1 MANPAKIL
9 FNQFNEWYKDDWA
22 KSVRKDSK
30 SLAQHRIMARH
41 LDDLEKL
48 IAMMASDGKRV
59 SVYQRHFPAWARFL
73 FAYSGGWETGSKNL
87 LSYSSLEHLETL
99 IEYCDG
105 YCLRADEEKFDD
117 LKAYL
122 DRVKQAL
129 DDDETLPSTVKL
141 STRTLVEN
149 LVTIIDSYAIYG
161 DVRLDDALQRLLGNL
176 AMVAMQSKKSDIWR
190 KILDRFVFPWLA
202 NQLPGLPTGEVLKA
216 LTG

>member
-1 MANPAKIL
+1 MANPAEIL
-9 FNQFNEWYKDDWA
+9 FNQFSAW
-22 KSVRKDSK
+22 RKDESARSLRKDTK
-30 SLAQHRIMARH
+30 SLQRHRIMVGH
-41 LDDLEKL
+41 LGDVEKL
-48 IAMMASDGKRV
+48 LTVMEKDGKRV
-59 SVYQRHFPAWARFL
+59 QSFRKYLPAWSRFL
-73 FAYSGGWETGSKNL
+73 FAYPSGWGANSR
-87 LSYSSLEHLETL
+87 SLISVADLDALDML
-99 IEYCDG
+99 IDPIDS

-129 DDDETLPSTVKL
+129 DDDDTLPSTVKL

-176 AMVAMQSKKSDIWR
+176 AMVAMQSKKSDVWR

-202 NQLPGLPTGEVLKA
+202 NQLPGLPMAEVLRS
-216 LTG
+216 LVG

>member
-1 MANPAKIL
+1 MANPAEIL
-9 FNQFNEWYKDDWA
+9 FNQFNEW
-22 KSVRKDSK
+22 RKDQSAN
-30 SLAQHRIMARH
+30 SLRKDTESLQHHRIMVRH
-41 LDDLEKL
+41 LNDVEKL
-48 IAMMASDGKRV
+48 LTVMEKDGKRV
-59 SVYQRHFPAWARFL
+59 QSFRKYFPVWSQFL
-73 FAYSGGWETGSKNL
+73 FAYPDGWGI
-87 LSYSSLEHLETL
+87 SSNTL
-99 IEYCDG
+99 ISVTDLDALDMLIDPIDG
-105 YCLRADEEKFDD
+105 YCLHADEDKFDD
-117 LKAYL
+117 LRAYL

-202 NQLPGLPTGEVLKA
+202 NQLPGLPMAEVLRS
-216 LTG
+216 LVG

>member
-1 MANPAKIL
+1 MANPAEIL
-9 FNQFNEWYKDDWA
+9 FNQFNEW
-22 KSVRKDSK
+22 RKDQSAS
-30 SLAQHRIMARH
+30 SLRKDTRSLQRHRIMVGH
-41 LDDLEKL
+41 LNDVEKL
-48 IAMMASDGKRV
+48 LSVMEKDGKRV
-59 SVYQRHFPAWARFL
+59 QSFRKYFPVWSRFL
-73 FAYSGGWETGSKNL
+73 FAYPDGWSI
-87 LSYSSLEHLETL
+87 SSNTL
-99 IEYCDG
+99 ISVTDLDALDMLIDPIDS
-105 YCLRADEEKFDD
+105 YCLHADEEKFDD

-202 NQLPGLPTGEVLKA
+202 NQLPGLPMAEVLRS
-216 LTG
+216 LVG

>member
-1 MANPAKIL
+1 MANPAEIL
-9 FNQFNEWYKDDWA
+9 FNQFNEWRKDDSA

-48 IAMMASDGKRV
+48 IAMMAADGKRV
-59 SVYQRHFPAWARFL
+59 SVYQRHFPAWSRFL
-73 FAYSGGWETGSKNL
+73 FAYPRAWDTRSTDL
-87 LSYSSLEHLETL
+87 LSYDSLEHLETL

-105 YCLRADEEKFDD
+105 YCLHADEEKFDD

-190 KILDRFVFPWLA
+190 KILDDIVLPWLA
-202 NQLPGLPTGEVLKA
+202 NQLPGLPIGEVLKA